1 MAATFENIMAD
12 MKKGIFKP
20 VYFLAGEEPYYIDV
34 ISEYIETKAIPE
46 DDKAFNQ
53 TIVYGDSATVP
64 FIIDSARRYPM
75 MANHQL
81 IIVKEAQNLKKT
93 EDLIAYVE
101 KPTMST
107 ILVFCYKYKTLD
119 KRTSLFKTL
128 DTKAVYFESSKL
140 YDNQVPAWVERYLME
155 KGARIE
161 PSANVMLAEYLGTD
175 LHKIANELDKLIIA
189 MPDKKLVI
197 TPALVEKYIG
207 ISKDYNTFEFQKA
220 IGERNVLKANAI
232 AMYFANNPKAGP
244 FNLIIASLLS
254 FFTKLLTYHYL
265 SDKSRTN
272 VASALKIRPFF
283 VGDYETAARKYG
295 VGKVVHIISLLRTY
309 DLKSKGFGDA
319 GTNPGELLKELVYKM
334 LH

>member
-64 FIIDSARRYPM
+64 FIVDSARRYPM

-175 LHKIANELDKLIIA
+175 LHKIVNELDKLIIA

-272 VASALKIRPFF
+272 VASALKINPRF
-283 VGDYETAARKYG
+283 VSDYETAARKYG

-319 GTNPGELLKELVYKM
+319 GTDPCELLKELVYKM

>member
-75 MANHQL
+75 MANNQL